1 MVTQNEIELLQQI
14 DEQAE
19 KFEAEIKAN
28 RQTDLSSYLEP
39 FEAEE
44 RSACFESLF
53 AIDFDYQT
61 RRGTIP
67 NREQQLALY
76 PEFAEI
82 INQVFAL
89 AETQNPKRI
98 GPYELREKLGEGGMG
113 AVYKAWHSRLRRYVA
128 IKLLPPETADNPEL
142 LARFDREMQAVGK
155 LSHPNVVTAS
165 DADCRDGVQF
175 LAMEY
180 CDGMDIGQVIKLLG
194 PIEVADACE
203 IICQAADGLQHAH
216 EHGLVHRDI
225 KPSNLMLSRDGTVR
239 VLDMGLARLSAN
251 DQRELTTTGQIMGTF
266 DYMAPEQ
273 ASGSGEID
281 IRSDVYSLG
290 TTLYKLLT
298 GTVPFSEPKYDT
310 PIKKLVAR
318 TTTPADSIAT
328 RRDDLPQDV
337 IDATDRMLQTNP
349 ELRFDQPKDIRSAL
363 EDFCD
368 GSGLVELIAT
378 ATQVSPPTTRKI
390 HDTEA
395 STVAKSPA
403 AEIDTVSQHSTDLS
417 FDPGPQLEV
426 TAVSTQQAAE
436 ASKTVP
442 DAAKPE
448 PLASTDSRSK
458 PPWVLVAIASL
469 LFFGFV
475 GLYAAGVFSFKTP
488 YGTLEIKS
496 KGDTFATSM
505 KGQTVTIK
513 NTATGETYNI
523 NLDSKQETRQY
534 EPGKYVVLTS
544 ESGLTTR
551 TDQFTLKSG
560 ETESIEVTWVP
571 NKQGVPRAVTSDD
584 TPVVGDPKSEREIAE
599 WILQEHGKV
608 VVRSGPR
615 TFSCGKKVDLPEDQF
630 QVIEAGLPDTILD
643 DQFERVARLKSL
655 EKLVLGLQVKGP
667 GLAHFIDSNLKD
679 LTCPVGNRSPSQ
691 TQAKV
696 KWVAKL
702 TNLERLTL
710 THGALSGQL
719 RLLAPLTKL
728 NYLYVGWSSNL
739 VAEDLDDLSV
749 LPQLEELQ
757 WRGEIDAGALKRML
771 ENLPNLKMIDRTPIP
786 VFKARL
792 AEREFAKTLIEKG
805 GSVTFRTNGEPIEC
819 WQASE
824 IPVSPEFPIFAVDL
838 GPVQSGLTA
847 NDLAPLANI
856 AALTS
861 LTIRPNFDLNTMRQV
876 AKLPLRSLYLTDM
889 NAEPDVIDQITQMK
903 RLQNLGFLG
912 PVKKEQL
919 RRLHPLAPQLRV
931 LIFGEGS
938 IRDDDDLAEIAKFNR
953 LTKLEFGPNPN
964 LTDAAIDHILPM
976 QSLRELFLTNTG
988 VTDTG
993 ITQLSQM
1000 QDLQNVLIIGNQC
1013 TTGGI
1018 EKLGDALPKCKID
1031 YEPRTDVKDSIS
1043 AENR

>member
-14 DEQAE
+14 DAQAE
-19 KFEAEIKAN
+19 RFEAEIKAN

-39 FEAEE
+39 FDGEA

-61 RRGTIP
+61 RNGASP
-67 NREQQLALY
+67 NREQLLKQF
-76 PEFAEI
+76 PEFSEI

-89 AETQNPKRI
+89 AESQRPQRI

-165 DADCRDGVQF
+165 DADCRDGVHF

-180 CDGMDIGQVIKLLG
+180 CDGMDVGQVIKLLG

-273 ASGSGEID
+273 ASGSAEID

-290 TTLYKLLT
+290 TTLFKLLT
-298 GTVPFSEPKYDT
+298 GTVPFTEPKYDT
-310 PIKKLVAR
+310 TIKKLIAR

-328 RRDDLPQDV
+328 HRDDLPQGV
-337 IDATDRMLQTNP
+337 IDATDRMLQTSP

-363 EDFCD
+363 EVFCD

-378 ATQVSPPTTRKI
+378 ATQVSPLAPPEK
-390 HDTEA
+390 HDPEA
-395 STVAKSPA
+395 STIAKSPA

-417 FDPGPQLEV
+417 FESKPQLEV
-426 TAVSTQQAAE
+426 TAVSTQQAAKT
-436 ASKTVP
+436 SKTVP
-442 DAAKPE
+442 DAVKPE
-448 PLASTDSRSK
+448 PLASTDSQSK
-458 PPWVLVAIASL
+458 PPWAIAAIASL

-488 YGTLEIKS
+488 NGTLEIKS
-496 KGDTFATSM
+496 KGDTFTTTM
-505 KGQTVTIK
+505 KGKTVSIK
-513 NTATGETYNI
+513 NTATDETYNI
-523 NLDSKQETRQY
+523 DLDSQQETRQL

-544 ESGLTTR
+544 ESGLAVH
-551 TDQFTLKSG
+551 TDHFTLKSG
-560 ETESIEVTWVP
+560 KTESIEVTWVP
-571 NKQGVPRAVTSDD
+571 NKEVPNKETVPPAITSDAA
-584 TPVVGDPKSEREIAE
+584 PVVGDPKSEREIAE
-599 WILQEHGKV
+599 WILQQRGKV

-615 TFSCGKKVDLPEDQF
+615 TFKCSEKVDLPEEEF
-630 QVIEAGLPDTILD
+630 QVIEAGLPPTILD

-655 EKLVLGLQVKGP
+655 EKLELSLKVKGP
-667 GLAHFIDSNLKD
+667 GLAHFVDSNLKD
-679 LTCPVGNRSPSQ
+679 LSCSVGKLSPSQ

-702 TNLERLTL
+702 TNLERLRL
-710 THGALSGQL
+710 THGALSGEL
-719 RLLAPLTKL
+719 GLLAPLTKL

-757 WRGEIDAGALKRML
+757 WRGEIDAAALKRML
-771 ENLPNLKMIDRTPIP
+771 KNLPNLKMIDRTPIP

-792 AEREFAKTLIEKG
+792 AEREIAKTLIEKG

-838 GPVQSGLTA
+838 GRVQSGLTA
-847 NDLAPLANI
+847 NDLAPLSKI
-856 AALTS
+856 AALRS

-876 AKLPLRSLYLTDM
+876 AKLPLRILYLADM
-889 NAEPDVIDQITQMK
+889 NAKPEVIDQITTMK
-903 RLQNLGFLG
+903 TLQYLGFLG
-912 PVKKEQL
+912 PIKKEQL
-919 RRLHPLAPQLRV
+919 RRLHPLAPRLRG
-931 LIFGEGS
+931 LLFGDGS
-938 IRDDDDLAEIAKFNR
+938 IRDDDLAEIAKFNH
-953 LTKLEFGPNPN
+953 LTKLEFGANPN

-976 QSLRELFLTNTG
+976 QSLRELFLINTG

-1000 QDLQNVLIIGNQC
+1000 QNLQEVLIIGNQC

-1018 EKLGDALPKCKID
+1018 EKLRDALPKCKIV
-1031 YEPRTDVKDSIS
+1031 YEPRTDVK
-1043 AENR
+1043 N